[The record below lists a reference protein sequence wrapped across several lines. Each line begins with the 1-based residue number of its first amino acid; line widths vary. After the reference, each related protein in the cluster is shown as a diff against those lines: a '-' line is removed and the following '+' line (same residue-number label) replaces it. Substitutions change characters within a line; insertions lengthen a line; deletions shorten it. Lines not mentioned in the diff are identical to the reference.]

1 MLTLYY
7 FFSCFFPESLVPVV
21 TYADSLVCVGLD
33 KLEEAVPAIKKSPDE
48 LKSAGWTTVEAL
60 RSYGN
65 DKITDIRG
73 YVHTQVEKASTN
85 AYAQAVLKTVD
96 TAVHLTDHAIDMY
109 LPASAEEK
117 AEENETNG
125 HVKNHEGE
133 DTESSEQ
140 KLEDLALKVSHLSGK
155 VRRRLSQYDLSS
167 NRVLGMIRSQ

>member
-1 MLTLYY
+1 MLT
-7 FFSCFFPESLVPVV
+7 FFPVFPASLLPLV
-21 TYADSLVCVGLD
+21 TYADSLVCHGLD
-33 KLEEAVPAIKKSPDE
+33 KLEEKVPAIKKSPDE

-60 RSYGN
+60 KSYGTERL
-65 DKITDIRG
+65 TDIRG
-73 YVHTQVEKASTN
+73 YVHTQVEKASSN

-117 AEENETNG
+117 EESQSNG
-125 HVKNHEGE
+125 HDKVHEGDDAE
-133 DTESSEQ
+133 TSEQ

-155 VRRRLSQYDLSS
+155 VRRRLSQYDLTS